1 MRCASACEGPPD
13 GLIGLFARCFP
24 LVKPSNART
33 LNFTTAVFCNRT
45 VTPED
50 THMNK
55 SLVLAALVASVALA
69 ACGKKEVAPA
79 PVVAPAPAPVVVD
92 AAASAANMAASA
104 SDMAASAAVGAAS
117 AMQGAADAAKDAVG
131 AAKDAAKD
139 AAAAAASAAKK

>member
-79 PVVAPAPAPVVVD
+79 PVVAPAPAPVVD